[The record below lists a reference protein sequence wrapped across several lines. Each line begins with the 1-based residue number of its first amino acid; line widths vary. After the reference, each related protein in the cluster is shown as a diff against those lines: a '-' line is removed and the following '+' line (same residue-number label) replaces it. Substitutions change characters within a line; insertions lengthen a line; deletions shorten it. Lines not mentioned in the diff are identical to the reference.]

1 MNLHHERD
9 TMPSTFL
16 KIFYVSRCAASVTP
30 TMVRSIVGTSQMR
43 NRRAD
48 ITGVLAYTGGHFA
61 QALEGD
67 AARVESL
74 MQAISSDPRHESV
87 RVLTRVPEAD
97 GRPDS
102 RDFQGWSMHLLDSPE
117 LDDSIE
123 ALVGGDDGGDAQSA
137 SRTLERIAEIA
148 RYDASGD
155 LGPAPGTGPS
165 RP

>member
-1 MNLHHERD
+1 
-9 TMPSTFL
+9 MPSTFL

-30 TMVRSIVGTSQMR
+30 TMVRGIVGTSQMR

-74 MQAISSDPRHESV
+74 MQAISSDSRHESV
-87 RVLTRVPEAD
+87 RVLTRVPRAD
-97 GRPDS
+97 GLPDS
-102 RDFQGWSMHLLDSPE
+102 RDFHAWSMHLLDSPE
-117 LDDSIE
+117 LDDSVRR
-123 ALVGGDDGGDAQSA
+123 LVDGEDDGGDTQAA
-137 SRTLERIAEIA
+137 SHTLERIAAMA

-155 LGPAPGTGPS
+155 LGPTPGGTGPS